1 MKIYCSGIGGI
12 GVSAY
17 AALQNANGH
26 TVLGSDRTES
36 ALLEDLRSQG
46 IPVTLTQ
53 DGSQIPDGTD
63 LFVYSE
69 AIPESAPER
78 RTAKERGITQKS
90 YPEAVADLTRG
101 KKLICVCGTHG
112 KSSTTAMAARMLV
125 DCGLDPT
132 VIVGTKMRELGGRNW
147 RRGTSDVFL
156 LEACEYHRS
165 FLRYDPEIILMTTC
179 DGDHFDYFSSVED
192 YRNAFQEFLRRL
204 PENGTVITHCSDP
217 DCRAVIEAAGKNVLD
232 ADTFA
237 LPVLKTPGL
246 HMQQN
251 GQLAI
256 ALAHVLRISQEK
268 AEKALSGYEGSWR
281 RMEVRGESKEGALI
295 IDDYGHHPREIRA
308 TIEALRSVYPKR
320 RLLCVFQPH
329 THDRTLKLYDD
340 FLSAFRGVDLLLL
353 ANVYDARAYLEK
365 GTVDM
370 KKFSEDIA
378 RASSASVKASG
389 DLGQTEIMLRSILQ
403 KGDVLLCMGAGDIT
417 DLATKLVQ

>member
-46 IPVTLTQ
+46 IPVTHTQ
-53 DGSQIPDGTD
+53 DGSQIPNGTD

-69 AIPESAPER
+69 AIPESSPER
-78 RTAKERGITQKS
+78 RTAKERGISQKS

-125 DCGLDPT
+125 ACGLDPT
-132 VIVGTKMRELGGRNW
+132 VIVGTKMRELDGRNW
-147 RRGTSDVFL
+147 RSGKGDIFL

-165 FLRYDPEIILMTTC
+165 FLHYDPEITVMTTC
-179 DGDHFDYFSSVED
+179 DGDHFDYFSSIED
-192 YRNAFQEFLRRL
+192 YRSAFREFLRRL
-204 PENGTVITHCSDP
+204 PQSGTVITHCSDP
-217 DCRAVIEAAGKNVLD
+217 DCRAVADTSDRKVFD
-232 ADTFA
+232 ADAIA

-251 GQLAI
+251 GQLTLG
-256 ALAHVLRISQEK
+256 LAQVLEIPQEK
-268 AEKALSGYEGSWR
+268 AKKALSGYEGSWR
-281 RMEVRGESKEGALI
+281 RMEVRGSSREGATV

-308 TIEALRSVYPKR
+308 TIEALRSAYPKR
-320 RLLCVFQPH
+320 RFLCVFQPH

-353 ANVYDARAYLEK
+353 SNVYDARAHLET

-378 RASSASVKASG
+378 RASSVSVKASG
-389 DLGQTEIMLRSILQ
+389 DLGQTEGMLRELLQ
-403 KGDVLLCMGAGDIT
+403 QNDVLLCIGAGDIT
-417 DLATKLVQ
+417 DLATAMVQ